1 MTVDPSASRAASP
14 PRLTVHARRA
24 VNWWTAAFGVDLRG
38 FLLGL
43 RGMGPFV
50 RDMRRLTRANRKA
63 GSPWRIELTRPCLAD
78 RYEQSGTASGHYFHQ
93 DLLVARRIFAKN
105 PERHVDVGSRVDGLV
120 AHVAAF
126 RPIEV
131 MDVRPLSVDVPN
143 IVFRT
148 CDLMNVPGEFS
159 GCCDSLSCLH
169 VLEHV
174 GLGRY
179 GDTIDLFGYV
189 AGLDGLRKLLRPG
202 GTLYLS
208 LPIGRERVE
217 FNGHRVFSI
226 GSMLSLFEGKFELG
240 DFSYVDDEGALHE
253 SVPLTVEALEG
264 SFGLEYGCGIFEL
277 RKLS

>member
-14 PRLTVHARRA
+14 PSLMVHVRRALNWWISAFGVHAREFFA
-24 VNWWTAAFGVDLRG
+24 
-38 FLLGL
+38 GL
-43 RGMGPFV
+43 RGIGPFV
-50 RDMRRLTRANRKA
+50 RDMRRLRRANRQA
-63 GSPWRIELTRPCLAD
+63 GSPWRIEVTRPCLAD

-105 PERHVDVGSRVDGLV
+105 PERHVDVGSRVDGFV

-131 MDVRPLSVDVPN
+131 MDVRPLSVNVPN

-148 CDLMNVPGEFS
+148 CDLMNVPAGFS
-159 GCCDSLSCLH
+159 GYCDSLSCLH

-189 AGLDGLRKLLRPG
+189 AGLDGLRTLLRPG

-226 GSMLSLFEGKFELG
+226 GSMLRLFEGKFELG
-240 DFSYVDDEGALHE
+240 DFSYVDDAGALHE
-253 SVPLTVEALEG
+253 SVPLTPEALEG